1 MWSIGV
7 IIFQLIS
14 GKLPFDSPNQEELFS
29 KVMSTDYEFKPSSFW
44 NTVSKQC
51 KDLIEQLIE
60 PNISKRLTPSQAL
73 KHPWFDEKNG
83 VQLSNLNQNVVQ
95 KLTEFKKPKDFLFI
109 CQRIIISCFFV
120 PESQSD
126 IRDAFLHINKSD
138 SGQINFE
145 ELKTA
150 LPDFSEEDIH

>member
-1 MWSIGV
+1 M
-7 IIFQLIS
+7 
-14 GKLPFDSPNQEELFS
+14 
-29 KVMSTDYEFKPSSFW
+29 
-44 NTVSKQC
+44 
-51 KDLIEQLIE
+51 
-60 PNISKRLTPSQAL
+60 
-73 KHPWFDEKNG
+73 
-83 VQLSNLNQNVVQ
+83 
-95 KLTEFKKPKDFLFI
+95 
-109 CQRIIISCFFV
+109 